1 MSEFERNLLSS
12 SPWPHPGITTAQV
25 IDELIQLAKDIR
37 AARARGEETGL
48 TDEEIAFSD
57 ALA

>member
-12 SPWPHPGITTAQV
+12 SPWPRPGITTAQV